1 MEKKREKLSS
11 QSRGKISNIK
21 NGLNPNNRGY
31 DFWIL

>member
-1 MEKKREKLSS
+1 MEKKEKLSS

-21 NGLNPNNRGY
+21 NELNPSNRGY